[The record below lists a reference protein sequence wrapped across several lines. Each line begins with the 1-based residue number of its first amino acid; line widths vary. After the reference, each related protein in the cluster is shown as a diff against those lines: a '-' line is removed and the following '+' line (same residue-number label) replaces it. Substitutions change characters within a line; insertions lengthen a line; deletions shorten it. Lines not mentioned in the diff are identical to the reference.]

1 MKTGEGSSSR
11 ASASEA
17 STGEGR
23 APEVPSSEERV
34 HERRI
39 HTHPRGSLR
48 LVLVRWHD
56 AWFDLEQPTGGWR
69 DDYLVQTVG
78 FLMREGPDVISVA
91 QELLPWRDGFR
102 AVTHIPLGIVES
114 VTTLFHD
121 EEPARRAGDREL
133 QRDA

>member
-1 MKTGEGSSSR
+1 MGAMRSEDGTVAKAPAVEGH
-11 ASASEA
+11 E
-17 STGEGR
+17 
-23 APEVPSSEERV
+23 PETPKPEDRV
-34 HERRI
+34 HEHRI

-78 FLMREGPDVISVA
+78 FLVREGPDVISVA

-102 AVTHIPLGIVES
+102 AVTHIPRGIVES

>member
-1 MKTGEGSSSR
+1 MRSEDGSS
-11 ASASEA
+11 A
-17 STGEGR
+17 R
-23 APEVPSSEERV
+23 APAVEGHEPETPKPEERV
-34 HERRI
+34 HEHRI
-39 HTHPRGSLR
+39 HAHPRGSLR

-102 AVTHIPLGIVES
+102 AVTHIPLGVVES